1 METKDSFT
9 RSIEEISAKEL
20 SQLQLAITDELE
32 HRRFRAKEAAWNK
45 LVDAIKDYSTTF
57 GDIEIITVDDDT
69 FYLTSLDDFSSIGQ
83 IESKFDRGELP

>member
-1 METKDSFT
+1 METKDLLT
-9 RSIEEISAKEL
+9 RSIEEISAEEL
-20 SQLQLAITDELE
+20 SQLQLAISDELE

-83 IESKFDRGELP
+83 IESKFD

>member
-1 METKDSFT
+1 METKDFFT
-9 RSIEEISAKEL
+9 CPIKEISAERL
-20 SQLQLAITDELE
+20 SQLQLAISDELE

-57 GDIEIITVDDDT
+57 GNIEVITVDDDT

-83 IESKFDRGELP
+83 IESKFN